1 MPVAPGLPRL
11 RLIDAHTGGTFDGA
25 YRDANGPI
33 PRVMDEL
40 CVFLRD
46 QHSGR
51 MTSIDV
57 GVIDFLANVMAAT
70 GQTSAVILSA
80 YRTPETNA
88 MLARTTFGVAEN
100 SQHLYGRALD
110 VRFPTRLADA
120 MAAARAMRRGG
131 VGWYPHSGFIHLDT
145 GPVRNWDLEN
155 EGLQDLLIT
164 LARSTVCPER
174 QGRDVVQWARH
185 PDHRRRQTFGHIAWE
200 AFGLVA
206 APGRFVPS
214 IGEGG
219 DNGAVTV
226 AHGSEGDA
234 SDEVLTTALRQLI
247 IIGRA
252 MPRISGIAGSGR
264 TSSLPASHGAIR
276 VFPARSGERARNRS
290 RIGICRCAR
299 RRGRR
304 TS

>member
-1 MPVAPGLPRL
+1 MNRRRFLLRATALLSAAPYRGWATPVAPGLPRL

-80 YRTPETNA
+80 FRTPETNA

-110 VRFPTRLADA
+110 VRFPTRLGEA

-131 VGWYPHSGFIHLDT
+131 VG
-145 GPVRNWDLEN
+145 
-155 EGLQDLLIT
+155 
-164 LARSTVCPER
+164 
-174 QGRDVVQWARH
+174 
-185 PDHRRRQTFGHIAWE
+185 
-200 AFGLVA
+200 
-206 APGRFVPS
+206 
-214 IGEGG
+214 
-219 DNGAVTV
+219 
-226 AHGSEGDA
+226 
-234 SDEVLTTALRQLI
+234 
-247 IIGRA
+247 
-252 MPRISGIAGSGR
+252 
-264 TSSLPASHGAIR
+264 
-276 VFPARSGERARNRS
+276 
-290 RIGICRCAR
+290 
-299 RRGRR
+299 
-304 TS
+304 

>member
-1 MPVAPGLPRL
+1 MNRRLFLLRAAALLSAAPYRGWATPVVRGLPRL

-25 YRDANGPI
+25 YRDADGPI

-80 YRTPETNA
+80 FRTPETNA

-131 VGWYPHSGFIHLDT
+131 VGWYPRSGFIHLDT

-164 LARSTVCPER
+164 PRGAPFAPNGKGVMLFNGPGTLIIGGGKPSVILPGKVLASS
-174 QGRDVVQWARH
+174 RH
-185 PDHRRRQTFGHIAWE
+185 RV
-200 AFGLVA
+200 GLYHLLAKA
-206 APGRFVPS
+206 A
-214 IGEGG
+214 
-219 DNGAVTV
+219 
-226 AHGSEGDA
+226 
-234 SDEVLTTALRQLI
+234 TTAR
-247 IIGRA
+247 
-252 MPRISGIAGSGR
+252 
-264 TSSLPASHGAIR
+264 
-276 VFPARSGERARNRS
+276 
-290 RIGICRCAR
+290 
-299 RRGRR
+299 
-304 TS
+304 